1 MADVAKELDG
11 EAAILKKYIRRDI
24 DDTAEGTI
32 TFEKVQKFLGGIIAH
47 SISSDGASEENGK
60 GFTILQK
67 DPLTNTYKLCIDEV
81 IAYTVATVGKLF
93 VNGNSRFGGEL
104 SSKQF
109 ISGFLGGLGWGYLQY
124 ASYQCRRSTGK
135 QVDG

>member
-1 MADVAKELDG
+1 M
-11 EAAILKKYIRRDI
+11 
-24 DDTAEGTI
+24 
-32 TFEKVQKFLGGIIAH
+32 QKFLGGIIAH

-109 ISGFLGGLGWGYLQY
+109 ISGFLGGLGWGIYNTPVTNAAGVQETSGRESLIM
-124 ASYQCRRSTGK
+124 SSFEDRSESSR
-135 QVDG
+135 

>member
-32 TFEKVQKFLGGIIAH
+32 TFEKVQKLLGGLLVGENFSFDKEGNIIAH

-67 DPLTNTYKLCIDEV
+67 DSLTNTYKLCIDEV
-81 IAYTVATVGKLF
+81 IAYTVAT
-93 VNGNSRFGGEL
+93 
-104 SSKQF
+104 
-109 ISGFLGGLGWGYLQY
+109 
-124 ASYQCRRSTGK
+124 
-135 QVDG
+135 